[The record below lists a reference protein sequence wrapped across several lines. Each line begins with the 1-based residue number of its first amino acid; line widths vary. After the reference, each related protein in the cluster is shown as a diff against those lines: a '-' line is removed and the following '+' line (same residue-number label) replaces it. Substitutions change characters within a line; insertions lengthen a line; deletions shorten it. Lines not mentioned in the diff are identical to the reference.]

1 MYSNN
6 NLLTKFNILIVD
18 DSKSIN
24 NIICTYFNKKGFN
37 VFSAF
42 NLSEARKILQENE
55 INYLVLDINLPDG
68 KGIELL
74 PEFNDI
80 KTFILTTEHYNSFR
94 EEAIKYGVIDFIE
107 KDKYFNQ
114 NIELIFDNITKLELN
129 KHENILVVDDS
140 KVIQHQ
146 LVDILKTR
154 NYSIIT
160 AEDTDQIFKILEN
173 FEISLI
179 FLDNELK
186 STNGLEFLEQNKLF
200 LKKQLDI
207 PIIMLSSSKS
217 PEFTKKALNA
227 SAVDIIKK
235 PYVNEEI
242 ILKAAMWIDYKRSQ
256 RQIKKSTKLLQEY
269 KDAVDEGSIV
279 TKTDLKGIIT
289 YVNEPFCE
297 LTGYKQ
303 EELIGKPHSIVRHPD
318 MPKETFQELWKTIVK
333 KKKSWS
339 GKIKNLK
346 KDGSTFWINALIKPI
361 LDEKGNITE
370 FIGLKNDITQE
381 ENIKDYFKLKFK
393 DSQKDLENSIKMAK
407 QYENALDESNI
418 VTRTNLQGILT
429 YVNRKFEQISGY
441 NSEEVLGEKHSII
454 KHEDTPNEV
463 FRDLWTTVL
472 NGEIWKGII
481 KNKAKNGEAYWV
493 NTVIVP
499 IFNGNE
505 IVEFMSIRNDVTE
518 LFKLHKEIEDT
529 QKEVIYKMGEI
540 GETRSKETGNHVK
553 RVAEYSKILA
563 LEYGLSKDDADI
575 LFTASPM
582 HDIGKVGI
590 PDSIL
595 KKPGRLTEEE
605 FEIMKTHAEIGY
617 NILKN
622 STRKVLKAASIVAYE
637 HHEKW
642 DGTGYPR
649 ALSDEDIH
657 IYGRITALADV
668 FDALGSKR
676 CYKEAWDDE
685 KIFDLLKEESG
696 KQFDPKLIEIFFN
709 KLDDFLEI
717 RERLR
722 D

>member
-441 NSEEVLGEKHSII
+441 KSEEVLGEKHSII

-649 ALSDEDIH
+649 ALSGEDIH

>member
-1 MYSNN
+1 MYNNN

-418 VTRTNLQGILT
+418 VTRTNLQGIFT

-441 NSEEVLGEKHSII
+441 KSEEVLGEKHSII

-463 FRDLWTTVL
+463 FKDLWTTVL

-481 KNKAKNGEAYWV
+481 KNKAKSGEAYWV

-649 ALSDEDIH
+649 ALSGEDIH

>member
-441 NSEEVLGEKHSII
+441 KSEEVLGEKHSII

-463 FRDLWTTVL
+463 FKDLWTTVL

-481 KNKAKNGEAYWV
+481 KNKAKSGEAYWV

-649 ALSDEDIH
+649 ALSGEDIH

>member
-441 NSEEVLGEKHSII
+441 KSEEVLGEKHSII

-463 FRDLWTTVL
+463 FKDLWTTVL

-481 KNKAKNGEAYWV
+481 KNKAKSGEAYWV

-595 KKPGRLTEEE
+595 KKPGRLTKEE

-649 ALSDEDIH
+649 ALSGEDIH

>member
-441 NSEEVLGEKHSII
+441 KSEEVLGEKHSII